1 MYKRIMV
8 PLDGSE
14 FSERV
19 LPVAGRL
26 AGDLELP
33 VVLLHAIEPEHPSI
47 SQSLNERLYYVHS
60 AHHRGLHAR
69 AYAEPVRTRLMEAGL
84 SVSITIPQ
92 GDPGDAIVEEAN
104 KEPGTLIT
112 MSSHGRSGAFRWWTG
127 SVADRV
133 LHRTASP
140 LLMIRPK
147 DRRGAAAEGK
157 FGRIVV
163 PLDGSGFAEQALPHA
178 SHLGK
183 AMDLVVELARAIPSI
198 EEYNSLANL
207 GPDNMVRQAPTYAE
221 YRDVVEKDAKDYLIG
236 MARRLEKDGVKAEWR
251 VLYGPAAAAIIDHSV
266 ATEDALLVMTTH
278 GRSGVARM
286 VLGSV
291 AERVVRQ
298 SGEPVLLIRAI
309 DGQGTID
316 AAD

>member
-1 MYKRIMV
+1 MYKRILV

-19 LPVAGRL
+19 LPVAQRL
-26 AGDLELP
+26 ATGLALP
-33 VVLLHAIEPEHPSI
+33 VKLLHAIEPEHPSI

-84 SVSITIPQ
+84 SVDIAIPQ
-92 GDPGDAIVEEAN
+92 GDPGDAIVEEASR
-104 KEPGTLIT
+104 EPGTLIT

-133 LHRTASP
+133 LHKTDSP
-140 LLMIRPK
+140 LLMIRPG

-163 PLDGSGFAEQALPHA
+163 PVDGSEIAEQALDHA

-183 AMDLVVELARAIPSI
+183 SMGLVVELIRAVPSA
-198 EEYNSLANL
+198 EEYGNLASLGPANL
-207 GPDNMVRQAPTYAE
+207 VSQAPTYAE
-221 YRDVVEKDAKDYLIG
+221 YRAIVEGEAEGYLAELAG
-236 MARRLEKDGVKAEWR
+236 RLKQDGARVDWR
-251 VLYGPAAAAIIDHSV
+251 VLHGPAAAAIIDHSV
-266 ATEDALLVMTTH
+266 AREDALLVMTTH

-298 SGEPVLLIRAI
+298 SGEPVLLIRAQA
-309 DGQGTID
+309 GG
-316 AAD
+316 